1 MCLFRH
7 GQRGVGRRTRRRASF
22 EEDIEVESRGEIQTE
37 GVTLDE
43 EVRYRR
49 NIGALKE
56 QMTQMEQGNAQGCP
70 AMLRVPFWPELF
82 REGLACQRTAA
93 ADWYGALLADP
104 AMSSR
109 GRPFNVPHNALL
121 LSCEKR

>member
-22 EEDIEVESRGEIQTE
+22 EEDIEVEVESGSEIQTE
-37 GVTLDE
+37 GVMLDE

-70 AMLRVPFWPELF
+70 AALF
-82 REGLACQRTAA
+82 TEITRGIDTWLWFVQT
-93 ADWYGALLADP
+93 
-104 AMSSR
+104 SR
-109 GRPFNVPHNALL
+109 QAG
-121 LSCEKR
+121 S